1 MVIDE
6 KFEMIAKLAQRY
18 VADCPAVILGSGL
31 SIPYNLPSMADL
43 ANELIDRIK
52 IDDEKWMQ
60 FSDRLNE
67 TKDLEK
73 TLHEIELNE
82 LLLARVVE
90 ETWAFTNE
98 RDLTVYYKL
107 IANPTDLELS
117 RLFKYLLRIA
127 NPRVSVIT
135 TNYDR
140 LAEYAADLA
149 EANACTGFSSG
160 WIQRFLP
167 DESLS
172 RSKGSYSHSQGQI
185 DIWKV
190 HGSLDWFADATG
202 DPIAIPLA
210 SKLPDNCKPLIVT
223 PGVSKYREVHKDPFR
238 TVMARADKALQEARC
253 YLCVG
258 YGFNDEHVQ
267 PILIKRVHRD
277 KIPIVVVTKCL
288 TSAAR
293 QLLLD
298 NPCQKFLILEEK
310 DGGTNVY
317 HPDAPKGDYLPDHSI
332 WEFSNFLNMLLG
344 PEGGS
349 E

>member
-1 MVIDE
+1 MATDE
-6 KFEMIAKLAQRY
+6 KFELIAKLAQRY

-31 SIPYNLPSMADL
+31 SIPYNLPSMSDL
-43 ANELIDRIK
+43 ANELIGRIK
-52 IDDEKWMQ
+52 IDDKKWAQ

-67 TKDLEK
+67 TKDLER
-73 TLHEIELNE
+73 TLQEIELSD
-82 LLLARVVE
+82 LLLVRVVK
-90 ETWAFTNE
+90 ETWALTNE
-98 RDLTVYYKL
+98 RDLAVYYNL
-107 IANPTDLELS
+107 IAKHNDLELS
-117 RLFKYLLRIA
+117 RLLKYLMRTA
-127 NPRVSVIT
+127 NPCVSVIT

-149 EANACTGFSSG
+149 EANTCTGFSSG
-160 WIQRFLP
+160 WIQRFLS

-172 RSKGSYSHSQGQI
+172 RAKNTYSHSQGQI
-185 DIWKV
+185 EIWKV
-190 HGSLDWFADATG
+190 HGSLDWFTDASG

-223 PGVSKYREVHKDPFR
+223 PGVSKYREVHKYPFR
-238 TVMARADKALQEARC
+238 TVMSRADKALQEARC

-288 TSAAR
+288 TNAAR
-293 QLLLD
+293 RLLLD
-298 NPCQKFLILEEK
+298 NPCHKFLILEEK

-317 HPDAPKGDYLPDHSI
+317 YPDAITGDFLPDCSI
-332 WEFSNFLNMLLG
+332 WDFPNFLNMLWG
-344 PEGGS
+344 R
-349 E
+349 